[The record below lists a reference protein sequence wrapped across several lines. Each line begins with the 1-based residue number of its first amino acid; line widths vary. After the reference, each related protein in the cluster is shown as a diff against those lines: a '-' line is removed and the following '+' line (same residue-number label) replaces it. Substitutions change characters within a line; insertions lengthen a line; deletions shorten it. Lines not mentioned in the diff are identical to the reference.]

1 MIDSVLNHAAYGP
14 ADGCGT
20 FVCLSS
26 YLGEVLL
33 LAVVEFFL
41 LVYVVSRLL
50 KSKPHPGPVSK
61 VEIEENG
68 GSITF
73 NLEVYSDSKGEVEC
87 LCYLRLLFYIW
98 RGYTQLDVDQLV
110 LSFAF
115 VLCLVQDDEVLNIPR
130 IHSEL

>member
-1 MIDSVLNHAAYGP
+1 MLLHFPQFLSYRGVESMTDSVLNDVAYGP

-20 FVCLSS
+20 FVCLPSF
-26 YLGEVLL
+26 LGGILL

-61 VEIEENG
+61 VEVEENG

-73 NLEVYSDSKGEVEC
+73 NLEVNSDSEGEVEW
-87 LCYLRLLFYIW
+87 L
-98 RGYTQLDVDQLV
+98 
-110 LSFAF
+110 
-115 VLCLVQDDEVLNIPR
+115 
-130 IHSEL
+130 